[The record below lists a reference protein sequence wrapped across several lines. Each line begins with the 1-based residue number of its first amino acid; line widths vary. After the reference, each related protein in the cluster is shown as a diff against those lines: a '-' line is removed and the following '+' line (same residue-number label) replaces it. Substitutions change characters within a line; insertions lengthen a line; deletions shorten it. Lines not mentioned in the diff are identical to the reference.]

1 MDISKR
7 VFGSNVSE
15 KIRNYIN
22 KLQEGTFDIQPG
34 EEISANFDTQTYLG
48 EKTPYVRMWVS
59 VSQTKVK
66 WSDDPE
72 DNTKKKWNPVG
83 ERENFVF
90 SINENRRDAYEEL
103 ESIDFGVDYAHQSD
117 SQKNPL
123 LKPPAGIKSINSK
136 SEGSLGALRRTT
148 VEFVVHNKNDFDQ
161 IYLPFFLKPGAN
173 VFIDFGWSDK
183 VLSLYNPET
192 ILRNYNDVYMRK
204 FWEDIIQKRED
215 SIEGGFQTT
224 IAGNVVKYD
233 VSIDKQGSF
242 NCTLELVS
250 GNYRL
255 LDKSVSDD
263 NSLRFVFKNSME
275 ELLLGYYARIS
286 GINVT
291 VSDFEDKNPKKEK
304 KTEEERTKKV
314 REIFDTGQIL
324 NEKQGLISPV
334 GKLTGIFFQ
343 QEKNTKNKL
352 TDKESLYISYGLL
365 EDKFLNNFISLWH
378 ETDES
383 GTETKTK
390 IYKADKSFT
399 PSFTSIHSYVR
410 WDINLFKMMKED
422 YRKEDE
428 IISFLYPDN
437 WETIYDSEGNITD
450 SVTYNKVKPNGWGS
464 EADKEG
470 NIKSGTQIDKE
481 KRRIPLRELFISV
494 PLISEAFAQSENVND
509 ALEFIFEAIKR
520 DSGDIVN
527 IKMIS
532 PNDAQSAIT
541 FTDVNV
547 ELDRYAS
554 EKEEILEFDLTSGN
568 TIVQNFDLKLET
580 PKAGLSSMIAI
591 GNLSQPKV
599 FDELE
604 LMKFNLLNN
613 LTSKDGGSY
622 QVQHLPIFEDIDD
635 KDGVLAYQLE
645 QLLEGSDDNV
655 NIGDLQQKDY
665 NAYKK
670 SMGNKDAIKYKTET
684 QIDYS
689 TGASYTTT
697 VQTTGDE
704 GYEKFDE
711 TDPVQTGAATY
722 QSLYGWTIG
731 GQDDTRKQEVKVKVK
746 EEKNPDKNP
755 ETGTPIVYAESKRDY
770 YLLLAKLENFVKSN
784 PNSISP
790 VMPITLSLKVYGN
803 NFLNV
808 GDFFTVNYLP
818 KHYQERVIFQIVG
831 VDHTLD
837 TTGWATNYTTVMRLK
852 PTDKSTKIAGIENQL
867 IEVRF
872 HSAFQKVLADDL
884 SKTLPSNIKN
894 DHIKN
899 MVTKIEPGEE
909 SEFVLDDRIRSTGVS
924 HTEIPDINFK
934 EEVVTLNPK
943 EGEEEYKEDLQK
955 LGTNKNLSKTKIPM
969 GVNITNI
976 NEYSRLKYWHDI
988 SDLILGDDLIDWEKV
1003 KNDYESTDNKLR
1015 LAIQQ
1020 NLTSLGL
1027 IKSGAVF
1034 VTPRLDGTAKKSNR
1048 DVTAWKTINANYYN
1062 WSDAWKE
1069 NVLES
1074 LDDINNFGILTEGFF
1089 DIAQREIDF
1098 RMFANSKN
1106 KVSKHLDWYNDK
1118 NKNKYNFKR
1127 DDGGNP
1133 YLFHSIFWDLPQEQE
1148 SEWST
1153 ITITLSQGNENQILP
1168 LITIPKKYRAKS
1180 TFADVVVKFT
1190 KRYSAVKGSTKRA
1203 EMFTKEYYKR
1213 YK

>member
-1 MDISKR
+1 
-7 VFGSNVSE
+7 
-15 KIRNYIN
+15 
-22 KLQEGTFDIQPG
+22 
-34 EEISANFDTQTYLG
+34 
-48 EKTPYVRMWVS
+48 
-59 VSQTKVK
+59 
-66 WSDDPE
+66 
-72 DNTKKKWNPVG
+72 
-83 ERENFVF
+83 
-90 SINENRRDAYEEL
+90 
-103 ESIDFGVDYAHQSD
+103 
-117 SQKNPL
+117 
-123 LKPPAGIKSINSK
+123 
-136 SEGSLGALRRTT
+136 
-148 VEFVVHNKNDFDQ
+148 
-161 IYLPFFLKPGAN
+161 
-173 VFIDFGWSDK
+173 
-183 VLSLYNPET
+183 
-192 ILRNYNDVYMRK
+192 
-204 FWEDIIQKRED
+204 
-215 SIEGGFQTT
+215 
-224 IAGNVVKYD
+224 
-233 VSIDKQGSF
+233 
-242 NCTLELVS
+242 
-250 GNYRL
+250 
-255 LDKSVSDD
+255 
-263 NSLRFVFKNSME
+263 
-275 ELLLGYYARIS
+275 
-286 GINVT
+286 
-291 VSDFEDKNPKKEK
+291 
-304 KTEEERTKKV
+304 
-314 REIFDTGQIL
+314 
-324 NEKQGLISPV
+324 
-334 GKLTGIFFQ
+334 
-343 QEKNTKNKL
+343 
-352 TDKESLYISYGLL
+352 
-365 EDKFLNNFISLWH
+365 
-378 ETDES
+378 
-383 GTETKTK
+383 
-390 IYKADKSFT
+390 
-399 PSFTSIHSYVR
+399 
-410 WDINLFKMMKED
+410 
-422 YRKEDE
+422 
-428 IISFLYPDN
+428 
-437 WETIYDSEGNITD
+437 
-450 SVTYNKVKPNGWGS
+450 
-464 EADKEG
+464 
-470 NIKSGTQIDKE
+470 
-481 KRRIPLRELFISV
+481 
-494 PLISEAFAQSENVND
+494 
-509 ALEFIFEAIKR
+509 
-520 DSGDIVN
+520 
-527 IKMIS
+527 
-532 PNDAQSAIT
+532 
-541 FTDVNV
+541 
-547 ELDRYAS
+547 
-554 EKEEILEFDLTSGN
+554 
-568 TIVQNFDLKLET
+568 
-580 PKAGLSSMIAI
+580 
-591 GNLSQPKV
+591 
-599 FDELE
+599 
-604 LMKFNLLNN
+604 
-613 LTSKDGGSY
+613 
-622 QVQHLPIFEDIDD
+622 
-635 KDGVLAYQLE
+635 
-645 QLLEGSDDNV
+645 
-655 NIGDLQQKDY
+655 
-665 NAYKK
+665 
-670 SMGNKDAIKYKTET
+670 
-684 QIDYS
+684 
-689 TGASYTTT
+689 
-697 VQTTGDE
+697 
-704 GYEKFDE
+704 
-711 TDPVQTGAATY
+711 
-722 QSLYGWTIG
+722 
-731 GQDDTRKQEVKVKVK
+731 
-746 EEKNPDKNP
+746 
-755 ETGTPIVYAESKRDY
+755 
-770 YLLLAKLENFVKSN
+770 
-784 PNSISP
+784 
-790 VMPITLSLKVYGN
+790 MPITLSLKVYGN

-976 NEYSRLKYWHDI
+976 NEYSRLNYWHDI

-1106 KVSKHLDWYNDK
+1106 KVSKHLDWYNDE

-1190 KRYSAVKGSTKRA
+1190 KRYSAVKGSNKRA